1 MITIKTARLP
11 RDAMRTR
18 KILKEKDMSLVVK
31 DNALINASFNLDLVE
46 QRLIVLAITEARE
59 TEQGISS
66 NSFLTVHASKYM
78 DTFGGG
84 RQAAYKALK
93 SACDTLFARQFS
105 YQSLTETGTRKLHR
119 SRWVSEIVY
128 MEGEASVQLIFAPA
142 IVPLITRLEKNF
154 TSYETEQIS
163 LLSSKY
169 AVRLYELLI
178 AWKSVGKASFDL
190 EDFRDKIGL
199 GSTEYRP
206 MSNFKKFVLDLAV
219 SQINVHTDMTVSY
232 QQKKKGVRVSGFDFR
247 MKMKPTQ
254 KNIQARDPDTLD
266 IFVKLTDAQRHLFA
280 HKLSGLHEVGSEY
293 AKVGESTEDFT
304 KRLADMLLDEVQFRK
319 FYPLL
324 ISVGFQPQKA

>member
-1 MITIKTARLP
+1 
-11 RDAMRTR
+11 MRTR

-46 QRLIVLAITEARE
+46 QRLIILAITEARE

-178 AWKSVGKASFDL
+178 AWKIVGKASFDL

-219 SQINVHTDMTVSY
+219 SQINAHTDMTVSY
-232 QQKKKGVRVSGFDFR
+232 QQKKK
-247 MKMKPTQ
+247 
-254 KNIQARDPDTLD
+254 IQARDPDTLD

-280 HKLSGLHEVGSEY
+280 HKLSGLHEVGSQY

-304 KRLADMLLDEVQFRK
+304 RRLADMLLDEVQFRK
-319 FYPLL
+319 LHPLL